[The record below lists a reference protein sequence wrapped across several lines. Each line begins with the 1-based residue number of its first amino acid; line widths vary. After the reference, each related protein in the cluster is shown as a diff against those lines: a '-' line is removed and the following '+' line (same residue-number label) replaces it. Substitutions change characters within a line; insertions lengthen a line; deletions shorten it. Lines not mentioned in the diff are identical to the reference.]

1 MIINIMD
8 FVHYLQLCKY

>member
-8 FVHYLQLCKY
+8 FVHYLLLYKY